1 MSVKIN
7 NDVNKSAVLAAYKA
21 GVHVGIIAAK
31 HGCSPAKVCRLA
43 QAEGL
48 HRNGTKPKQ
57 HKGGHPDNKTAADGK
72 YRTNAPDLSYSML
85 THAIA
90 KGAEYFWKKRGF
102 TDGEY
107 PDAVAFNQF
116 DCRGGRPV

>member
-1 MSVKIN
+1 MTTL
-7 NDVNKSAVLAAYKA
+7 NKTAVLSEYKA

-72 YRTNAPDLSYSML
+72 YRSNAPDFSYAML

-102 TDGEY
+102 TNGEY
-107 PDAVAFNQF
+107 PDQKAFNTF